1 MAGEA
6 LAKTP
11 VVGLVSEALVAAR
24 ADVLALHSPYHFLRE
39 LAVEPQQEQF
49 GTGAAL
55 RFAADGHG
63 EVLPMTSG
71 GGQWLLQGLPWDS
84 EYFNTPTYRLFTG
97 LFEANAEPAQLAD
110 SAASLR
116 RELAARGSFYA
127 FSVVPAE
134 DVALLQAL
142 TGGGWRLVETRL
154 DFYCP
159 TASAALPAPA
169 AVRLARPDEAAAIG
183 RVAAMARN
191 RYDRFHA
198 DPWFGPERADA
209 FLARYAASAVAGTTA
224 DAVLL
229 PAEPELPVDSFL
241 AIRDTPATP
250 DVPGSG
256 FSRVLLTAVGPQNR
270 GWHLK
275 LVAETVRRAAGLGL
289 PTVLMTT
296 QATNG
301 AVFRTCEK
309 LGFRLGSTSHV
320 LACHAAQAVV

>member
-6 LAKTP
+6 LAKTF
-11 VVGLVSEALVAAR
+11 VTRLVSGALVAAR
-24 ADVLALHSPYHFLRE
+24 ADMLALHSPYHFLRE
-39 LAVEPQQEQF
+39 LALAPQQEQF

-55 RFAADGHG
+55 RFATESHG

-71 GGQWLLQGLPWDS
+71 GGQWLLQSLPWDS

-97 LFEANAEPAQLAD
+97 LFGAGVEPAQLTD
-110 SAASLR
+110 SAAALR
-116 RELAARGSFYA
+116 RELAALGPFYA

-142 TGGGWRLVETRL
+142 TGSGWRLVETRL
-154 DFYCP
+154 NFYCP
-159 TASAALPAPA
+159 TAAATLPAPA
-169 AVRLARPDEAAAIG
+169 LVRLARPDEATAIG
-183 RVAAMARN
+183 RIAATARN
-191 RYDRFHA
+191 VYDRFHA

-209 FLARYAASAVAGTTA
+209 FLARYAASAVVGTTA

-229 PAEPELPVDSFL
+229 PAEPGVPVDSFL
-241 AIRDTPATP
+241 AIRDTPATS
-250 DVPGSG
+250 DLPGSG

-270 GWHLK
+270 GWHLR
-275 LVAETVRRAAGLGL
+275 LVAETVRRAAKLAL

-320 LACHAAQAVV
+320 LVCHAA

>member
-1 MAGEA
+1 MAGEV
-6 LAKTP
+6 LANIPTA
-11 VVGLVSEALVAAR
+11 GLVDGALVAAR
-24 ADVLALHSPYHFLRE
+24 AAKLALQSPYHFLRE
-39 LAVEPQQEQF
+39 LAVAPQQERF
-49 GTGAAL
+49 GIGAAL
-55 RFAADGHG
+55 RFAAESHG

-71 GGQWLLQGLPWDS
+71 SGQWLLQGLPWDS
-84 EYFNTPTYRLFTG
+84 DYFGTPTYRLFTG
-97 LFEANAEPAQLAD
+97 LFGADAKPAQLEA
-110 SAASLR
+110 SAAALR
-116 RELAARGSFYA
+116 RELAGRGPFYA

-154 DFYCP
+154 NFYCP
-159 TASAALPAPA
+159 TAAATLPAPA
-169 AVRLARPDEAAAIG
+169 PVRLARPEEAAAIG
-183 RVAAMARN
+183 QIAAAARN
-191 RYDRFHA
+191 SYDRFHA
-198 DPWFGPERADA
+198 DPWFGAERADA
-209 FLARYAASAVAGTTA
+209 FLARYAASAVAGATA

-229 PAEPELPVDSFL
+229 PDESGLPVDSFL
-241 AIRDTPATP
+241 AISDTPAAP
-250 DVPGSG
+250 DLPGSG

-275 LVAETVRRAAGLGL
+275 LVAETIRRAAGLGF

-320 LACHAAQAVV
+320 LACYTA